1 MAKVSL
7 QSAYNISP
15 DQIWALIGTF
25 SALSDWHPAIQS
37 SRRENDSQV
46 RRLSLLDGGE
56 IVERLETLDEK
67 ERLYRYSAVNRQLPI
82 ANYTATLRVCD
93 DGADQAVG
101 DWSGEFEPAP
111 GIRDNEAIN
120 VVQDIYQAGFDNLK
134 KCLPYN
140 PLCH

>member
-1 MAKVSL
+1 MAKGSL

-15 DQIWALIGTF
+15 DQIWALSG
-25 SALSDWHPAIQS
+25 ALSVLLDCRPAIQS
-37 SRRENDSQV
+37 SRLEADGRV
-46 RRLSLLDGGE
+46 RRLPLLGGGE
-56 IVERLETLDEK
+56 IVGRLEPIEAK
-67 ERLYRYSAVNRQLPI
+67 ERLYRYSIANNQLSV

-120 VVQDIYQAGFDNLK
+120 VVQDIYPAGIDKLK
-134 KCLPYN
+134 KMFAL
-140 PLCH
+140 